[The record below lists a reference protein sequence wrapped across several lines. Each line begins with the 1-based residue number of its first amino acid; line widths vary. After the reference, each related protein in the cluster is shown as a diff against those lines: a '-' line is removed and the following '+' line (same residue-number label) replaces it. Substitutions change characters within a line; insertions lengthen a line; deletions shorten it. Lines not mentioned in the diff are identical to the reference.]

1 MKKFKLVFGY
11 VTKGGEMIKVDET
24 IFETSSKKSA
34 INMQP
39 AMFDLYQTIKKSKA
53 NTLFCDLY
61 KYEINVDVLPHIKT
75 LYYNW

>member
-11 VTKGGEMIKVDET
+11 VTKCGKMMKVDET
-24 IFETSSKKSA
+24 IFEASSKKSA

-53 NTLFCDLY
+53 NTLFCNLY
-61 KYEINVDVLPHIKT
+61 YYKVNVDVLPFIKT